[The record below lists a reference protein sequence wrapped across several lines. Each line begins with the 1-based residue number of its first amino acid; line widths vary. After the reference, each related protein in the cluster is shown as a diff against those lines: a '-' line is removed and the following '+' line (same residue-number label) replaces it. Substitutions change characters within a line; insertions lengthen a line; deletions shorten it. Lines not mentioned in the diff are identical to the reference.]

1 MKANTQRTPKPTKTW
16 LTIALCFVMI
26 FCGLGLWAQ
35 KGLFTVPIT
44 EALNIDR
51 TLYSFANTIRY
62 VVTAIVN
69 IFFGY
74 LVNKFGSRK
83 LILVGFTALTL
94 APFLYGIANNVWLI
108 YLGGACLGIGFSF
121 ASTAIVGYVVN
132 KACRKNKGTIMG
144 LVLCANGAAGA
155 IVALI
160 ITPIIGAG
168 KFGYR
173 NAFYLLTAI
182 SFVALVILLIFFREP
197 VLKEKP
203 EEFKDE
209 KEKKENWE
217 GIEFSVAK
225 KKTYFYLACICI
237 LFTGILLTGVT
248 SNYAAHMTDRGVS
261 SERLAVI
268 AVIYS
273 SALAVFKFANGFMY
287 DKFGLRI
294 TITLDFI
301 AALGSFLVL
310 YFIDD
315 SPASVYLGIVYAILA
330 GMALPLETV
339 ILPIY
344 AKDLFG
350 QKSFA
355 KVLGIFVSLNQ
366 VGYALGDPMMNLSFT
381 LTGSYDTGIII
392 SIVLV
397 VVTIIGIQFVI
408 NSANKIKKQDFAK

>member
-1 MKANTQRTPKPTKTW
+1 
-16 LTIALCFVMI
+16 
-26 FCGLGLWAQ
+26 
-35 KGLFTVPIT
+35 
-44 EALNIDR
+44 
-51 TLYSFANTIRY
+51 
-62 VVTAIVN
+62 
-69 IFFGY
+69 
-74 LVNKFGSRK
+74 
-83 LILVGFTALTL
+83 
-94 APFLYGIANNVWLI
+94 
-108 YLGGACLGIGFSF
+108 
-121 ASTAIVGYVVN
+121 
-132 KACRKNKGTIMG
+132 
-144 LVLCANGAAGA
+144 
-155 IVALI
+155 
-160 ITPIIGAG
+160 
-168 KFGYR
+168 
-173 NAFYLLTAI
+173 
-182 SFVALVILLIFFREP
+182 
-197 VLKEKP
+197 
-203 EEFKDE
+203 
-209 KEKKENWE
+209 
-217 GIEFSVAK
+217 
-225 KKTYFYLACICI
+225 
-237 LFTGILLTGVT
+237 
-248 SNYAAHMTDRGVS
+248 MTDRGVS

-294 TITLDFI
+294 TITLDFF

-315 SPASVYLGIVYAILA
+315 SPASVYFGIVYAILA

>member
-1 MKANTQRTPKPTKTW
+1 MNKKTKPTKTP

-44 EALNIDR
+44 EALNLDR
-51 TLYSFANTIRY
+51 TLYSFANTLRY
-62 VVTAIVN
+62 ATTAIIN

-94 APFLYGIANNVWLI
+94 APFLYGIANSIWPI
-108 YLGGACLGIGFSF
+108 YLGGVCLGIGFSF

-132 KACRKNKGTIMG
+132 KACRKHKGTIMG

-160 ITPIIGAG
+160 ITPIISSGT
-168 KFGYR
+168 FGYK
-173 NAFYLLTAI
+173 NAFFLLTVI
-182 SFVALVILLIFFREP
+182 SLVALVLLFIFFRDP
-197 VLKEKP
+197 VVNETP
-203 EEFKDE
+203 EELKDE

-225 KKTYFYLACICI
+225 KKAYFYLACICI

-248 SNYAAHMTDRGVS
+248 SNYAAHMTDRGIT

-273 SALAVFKFANGFMY
+273 SALAVFKFINGFMY
-287 DKFGLRI
+287 DKLGLRI
-294 TITLDFI
+294 TITLDFV

-310 YFIDD
+310 YFIDS
-315 SPASVYLGIVYAILA
+315 SPSSVYFGIVYAVLA

-366 VGYALGDPMMNLSFT
+366 VGYALGDPMMNLSYT
-381 LTGSYDTGIII
+381 LTGSYDVGIII
-392 SIVLV
+392 SICLII
-397 VVTIIGIQFVI
+397 VTVIGIQFVVS
-408 NSANKIKKQDFAK
+408 SANKLKKAPLSKEA